1 MGRPNEMPYVL
12 FSRNIRYVT
21 ERTIFFDVHEW
32 AQQIA
37 KTLVGGMWY
46 ETQQSVSGLTAERGA
61 KD

>member
-1 MGRPNEMPYVL
+1 MPYVL
-12 FSRNIRYVT
+12 FSLNKPYVT

-37 KTLVGGMWY
+37 ETLVGVIWY